1 MRILDRRSKH
11 RCYDENCVCEVVDK
25 IIEAQNIVAQEA
37 TNCNTSCQQSIR
49 DLLAPTSENEK
60 TTVPFILYCKK
71 SCKPF
76 IASGVHKRP
85 IEGFPQD
92 KYYECIETPVLRAKQ
107 FTKKGR
113 CCVKV
118 ELLRPVNAN
127 GYPVADKGEK
137 LCDFF
142 QEKTPHKTIQF
153 RETGICL
160 TLDLKD
166 FVGISCLDAT
176 RPLPKW

>member
-1 MRILDRRSKH
+1 MRILDRHNKH
-11 RCYDENCVCEVVDK
+11 RCYDENCVCEVVEK
-25 IIEAQNIVAQEA
+25 IVEAQNKVAQEA
-37 TNCNTSCQQSIR
+37 TNCDISCHQSIR
-49 DLLAPTSENEK
+49 DLLSPTRENEN
-60 TTVPFILYCKK
+60 TTIPFILYCKEG
-71 SCKPF
+71 CKPF
-76 IASGVHKRP
+76 IASGVHKQP
-85 IEGFPQD
+85 IEGFPHD
-92 KYYECIETPVLRAKQ
+92 KYYACVETPVLRAKQ

-127 GYPVADKGEK
+127 GRPVADKGK
-137 LCDFF
+137 DLCDFF
-142 QEKTPHKTIQF
+142 HEKTPYKTIQF

-176 RPLPKW
+176 RPLPK